1 MIYEGMQYRTQKYV
15 KERLK
20 ILRYNEPR
28 IEFGW
33 ERYTHLVFDMPQIRL
48 SLVDEEKWENWKIYI
63 INYLVKD
70 KGFDRTQ
77 IDLTL
82 RLGFMGIKITFLS
95 KGSDKGFSEGQGFW
109 LVN

>member
-20 ILRYNEPR
+20 ILRYNELR

-48 SLVDEEKWENWKIYI
+48 SLVDEEK
-63 INYLVKD
+63 
-70 KGFDRTQ
+70 
-77 IDLTL
+77 
-82 RLGFMGIKITFLS
+82 
-95 KGSDKGFSEGQGFW
+95 
-109 LVN
+109 